1 MSCRLPG
8 GIEGLTAL
16 SDSTRAG
23 HVAVGKVPFSRWDMD
38 AVTLQSNPDI
48 PRDIKTRMSFGGFV
62 DDLELFDANFFR
74 ISPAEVSAMDPQHRL
89 LLEYTYLALDIF
101 PPIYFPGEIRKCG
114 NKG

>member
-1 MSCRLPG
+1 MSCRLPS

-38 AVTLQSNPDI
+38 AVTLQSSPDI

-62 DDLELFDANFFR
+62 DDLELFDANFSR
-74 ISPAEVSAMDPQHRL
+74 ILHWEHYRSQKKIPHCGINATFFSRKNARQKFQRYSMVL
-89 LLEYTYLALDIF
+89 LVL
-101 PPIYFPGEIRKCG
+101 
-114 NKG
+114 